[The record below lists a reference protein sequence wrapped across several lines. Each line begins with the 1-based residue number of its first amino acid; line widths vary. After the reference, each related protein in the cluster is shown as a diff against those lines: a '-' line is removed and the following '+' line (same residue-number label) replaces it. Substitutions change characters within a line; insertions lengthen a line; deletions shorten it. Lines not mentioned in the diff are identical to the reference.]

1 MSGHAINYMLPA
13 VLVALPSPL
22 MLIGRPWA
30 HTCSPILLV
39 LCQKLEA
46 IIIPIESVMQPDLA
60 PKSSAGQRVAAS
72 LGISLPFWMVLL
84 MCLANK
90 AKSVANKNSQTINRA
105 NNRFRPCSLANH
117 RLE

>member
-1 MSGHAINYMLPA
+1 MLPA

-60 PKSSAGQRVAAS
+60 PKSSAKAESRCMFRYFTS
-72 LGISLPFWMVLL
+72 LLDGIADVFSEI
-84 MCLANK
+84 
-90 AKSVANKNSQTINRA
+90 SG
-105 NNRFRPCSLANH
+105 
-117 RLE
+117 